1 MKSKHEGKI
10 RHQGTLFSYMFY
22 CHIKIIVVALQAQE
36 MDSLKTTIQ

>member
-10 RHQGTLFSYMFY
+10 RHQGTLFIYMFY